1 MVMSDK
7 DTLAP
12 PPREGSG
19 FRMIVGLVA
28 LASSILGFAALF
40 VVEIPPGNR
49 DALMFA
55 LGGVFGWG
63 SSVVN
68 SEFGAST
75 TGRRAADATIKRL
88 EKNDA

>member
-1 MVMSDK
+1 MNDEADSF
-7 DTLAP
+7 AP
-12 PPREGSG
+12 PPKEGSG
-19 FRMIVGLVA
+19 FRMIVGFVA
-28 LASSILGFAALF
+28 LAAAIIGFGALF
-40 VVEIPPGNR
+40 FVAIPAGNR

-75 TGRRAADATIKRL
+75 TGRKAAESALKKLDKQ
-88 EKNDA
+88 